1 MKVYMCP
8 NCGHSAPASLTSMT
22 KLPNSSS
29 FISPEETKVTSE
41 KTTPQAENR
50 KQNTDSTPQSEPYKS
65 HQHINTKPKARNSRI
80 WGRPTSPSTKTPQ
93 KKDDDLP
100 LPLQLPFALGTAYVF
115 AHLGALEWACLH
127 WLILRILPFWRW
139 PFPSS
144 FPWSTNHLVTFLAGW
159 ADKTWL
165 FPGLDAGHFATFGP
179 FRMAYTVAFYFL
191 IWLFVPMSLILSV
204 NDYYDKRQS
213 AKKNGDRTEEKE
225 KKEPTPPPPPKPRK
239 ERVRTEE
246 FTLKFTV
253 KSSGWLPIGI
263 GYVWDWKQVSL
274 KYVLRRPATWE
285 GYFSWLADDCV
296 EQMDDG
302 PPAEETKDCME
313 SEIVPTF
320 MFVDDS
326 GGVCTYREDG
336 L

>member
-8 NCGHSAPASLTSMT
+8 NCGHCAPGSPTSMT

-29 FISPEETKVTSE
+29 FISPEETKIPSE
-41 KTTPQAENR
+41 NP
-50 KQNTDSTPQSEPYKS
+50 KQNTDSAPQSGSYKS
-65 HQHINTKPKARNSRI
+65 QQHINTKPKARNSRI

-100 LPLQLPFALGTAYVF
+100 LPLQLPLALGTAYLF

-127 WLILRILPFWRW
+127 WLISWILPFWQW

-144 FPWSTNHLVTFLAGW
+144 FPWSTSRPVTFLAGW
-159 ADKTWL
+159 ADRIWL
-165 FPGLDAGHFATFGP
+165 FPSLNAGQFATFGP
-179 FRMAYTVAFYFL
+179 FRRAYTVAFYFL
-191 IWLFVPMSLILSV
+191 FWLMVPMFLVLSV
-204 NDYYDKRQS
+204 ADCYDKRRS
-213 AKKNGDRTEEKE
+213 AKNNGDKTEEEE
-225 KKEPTPPPPPKPRK
+225 KKKKKKAPTPPKPRK

-246 FTLKFTV
+246 FTLKVTF
-253 KSSGWLPIGI
+253 KSSGWLPIGF

-274 KYVLRRPATWE
+274 EYVLRLPATWE
-285 GYFSWLADDCV
+285 GYFSLLADDYV

-302 PPAEETKDCME
+302 PPPADEAKDCVE
-313 SEIVPTF
+313 SETVPTF

-326 GGVCTYREDG
+326 GGVCTYPEDG